1 MVGIANINCI
11 INQKVARRVDLLYYY
26 HQKEM
31 CLYDGMEG
39 MEVLVNTTMV
49 SILPWLVYY
58 HHTLQ
63 HMNISNQHIAQL
75 KIIPCYM
82 SIISQ

>member
-1 MVGIANINCI
+1 MVAIANKNCI
-11 INQKVARRVDLLYYY
+11 INQKFAKRVDVLYYY

-31 CLYDGMEG
+31 CLYDGMER

-49 SILPWLVYY
+49 IILK
-58 HHTLQ
+58 
-63 HMNISNQHIAQL
+63 HMNISNQHTAHL
-75 KIIPCYM
+75 KIIQCYM

>member
-1 MVGIANINCI
+1 MVGIANKNCI
-11 INQKVARRVDLLYYY
+11 INQKVPRRVYLLYYY

-39 MEVLVNTTMV
+39 MEMLVNTTMV
-49 SILPWLVYY
+49 I
-58 HHTLQ
+58 TLQ
-63 HMNISNQHIAQL
+63 HMNISNQHITHL
-75 KIIPCYM
+75 KIIQRYM